1 MEKLELQQVHYGY
14 LQRVVYLEKVVPM
27 KQAVIYPF
35 NKFNP
40 LLVKSLQGMGVYSE
54 FSIVPSYKM
63 EPIIFQLFTLILNP
77 QKTFYK

>member
-1 MEKLELQQVHYGY
+1 
-14 LQRVVYLEKVVPM
+14 M
-27 KQAVIYPF
+27 KQVLIYPL

-40 LLVKSLQGMGVYSE
+40 LLVKTLQGMIVYGQ

-63 EPIIFQLFTLILNP
+63 EPIIFQLFPLILNP

>member
-1 MEKLELQQVHYGY
+1 
-14 LQRVVYLEKVVPM
+14 M
-27 KQAVIYPF
+27 KHALIYPY

-40 LLVKSLQGMGVYSE
+40 LLVKALQGMIVYGQ
-54 FSIVPSYKM
+54 FSFVPRYKL